1 LLVRKSVPVL
11 RDDFKVELK
20 MVDERTI
27 TIEADAP
34 IKLYI
39 KMKDIIQKLQE
50 LGYDIITSEFVE

>member
-1 LLVRKSVPVL
+1 MLVRKSVPVL